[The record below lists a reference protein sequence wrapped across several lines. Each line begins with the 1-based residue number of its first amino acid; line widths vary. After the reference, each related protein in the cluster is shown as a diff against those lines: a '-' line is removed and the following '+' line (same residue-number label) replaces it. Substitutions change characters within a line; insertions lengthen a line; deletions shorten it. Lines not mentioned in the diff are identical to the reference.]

1 MLRKEVWVRVNVE
14 EGAGRKTL
22 GVEVPNMEFWK
33 TGSARGVV
41 ASADAERLSV
51 FFSGRE
57 KYWEKYPFGLQK
69 LEAPGFRFH
78 RVEVIYTE
86 KMITLSNVS
95 LEGWPGR
102 KLRTGERAAEL
113 WSGPG
118 GESPVRWEKGS
129 AKVVRRPCLV
139 QVRWVF
145 LLSE

>member
-14 EGAGRKTL
+14 EGSGRKTL
-22 GVEVPNMEFWK
+22 GVEVPNREFWK

-41 ASADAERLSV
+41 VSADAERLSV

-69 LEAPGFRFH
+69 LEARGFRFH

-95 LEGWPGR
+95 LGGCPREELKGGQARSQLWVEEKVQLAGGYSSQRAVLGW
-102 KLRTGERAAEL
+102 EEVEV
-113 WSGPG
+113 S
-118 GESPVRWEKGS
+118 
-129 AKVVRRPCLV
+129 
-139 QVRWVF
+139 
-145 LLSE
+145 